1 MMYKFVHLSDNSVVA
16 ITTYAGKTVKCYS
29 KCHTDDTYDPE
40 FGEKLAMARCNKK
53 VAKKRAAR
61 AKKKFDE
68 AMRILAQ
75 AQKHANDMANY
86 LSDSNKAVVDADE
99 ELNRL
104 LKQTK

>member
-1 MMYKFVHLSDNSVVA
+1 MYQFVHLSDNSVVA
-16 ITTYAGKTVKCYS
+16 ITTYAGKTVKGHS

-61 AKKKFDE
+61 AKKKFKE
-68 AMRILAQ
+68 AMDTLAK